1 MLHLVFERAVSL
13 VAYERFISEEDP
25 VLREKHLAEH
35 VVSMRNHVQQLS
47 AKNYQALYQLNSLD
61 FVLMFIPIEAAFSIA
76 FQATPDTFTE
86 AFSRN
91 VLITAPNTLLVT
103 LRTIAF
109 TWKQEYQSRNAQEI
123 AKQAATLYDKFVLF
137 AGSVQTI
144 GQRID
149 QSQEA
154 YEQAYKQL
162 ASGKG
167 NLIKQAEKL
176 RDLGVQPSKS
186 MPQPLLDAATMSEEK
201 VELPIVPLSESG
213 RERLLGGEP

>member
-1 MLHLVFERAVSL
+1 M
-13 VAYERFISEEDP
+13 
-25 VLREKHLAEH
+25 
-35 VVSMRNHVQQLS
+35 
-47 AKNYQALYQLNSLD
+47 
-61 FVLMFIPIEAAFSIA
+61 
-76 FQATPDTFTE
+76 
-86 AFSRN
+86 
-91 VLITAPNTLLVT
+91 
-103 LRTIAF
+103 
-109 TWKQEYQSRNAQEI
+109 
-123 AKQAATLYDKFVLF
+123 
-137 AGSVQTI
+137 QTI

-167 NLIKQAEKL
+167 NLIRQAEKL

-186 MPQPLLDAATMSEEK
+186 MPQPLLDAAAMSEEN